1 MGPKVWYGTT
11 ACQPHLNPI
20 CSNNPKVGMLGNEV
34 HALETQDQ
42 WLCNTCK
49 HNGVEEGKTLFVTQ
63 PWFLPARDQVGQGG
77 EAVINALCTNG
88 HLCHA
93 VKSRTSVHTINCS
106 RGSKACLGGQLQG
119 GCNLCVQI
127 SLKSMC
133 TCSPDRIEGK
143 HHGTFNMACVQP
155 EKAHQKKWGLL
166 SNCRQYR
173 RLTLEF
179 CIAANASATTVLPAS
194 DRLTTGQESARPI
207 RNHPPRSEPQM

>member
-1 MGPKVWYGTT
+1 MPKT
-11 ACQPHLNPI
+11 PK
-20 CSNNPKVGMLGNEV
+20 SNLLQQCRDDPKMGMLGNEV

-88 HLCHA
+88 CTNGHQLLSRF
-93 VKSRTSVHTINCS
+93 KSMSW
-106 RGSKACLGGQLQG
+106 GQGPNLQG